1 MNKVLLIGRLTIK
14 PEMVFTSSNVP
25 FTKFNVAI
33 DRKYTGADGKKET
46 DFIPVQVWR
55 KQAENVC
62 EYLDKGSLIS
72 VEGRIQTGTY
82 QDRDGNKRSSFI
94 VVADNVQFLSNR
106 KKAEETKETQSKEE
120 EVDLFAEFG
129 DEIEEDF
136 LD

>member
-1 MNKVLLIGRLTIK
+1 MNTVLLIGRITTK
-14 PEMVFTSSNVP
+14 PEMVFTSSNIP
-25 FTKFNVAI
+25 FTKFNVAV

-72 VEGRIQTGTY
+72 VEGRIQTGKY
-82 QDRDGNKRSSFI
+82 VDQHGNNRISFV

-106 KKAEETKETQSKEE
+106 KKAEEPKEE
-120 EVDLFAEFG
+120 QKVEEDPFKDFG
-129 DEIEEDF
+129 DAIEEDF